1 MLREWL
7 HRDGATE
14 QATVAHLLRE
24 SGRVTVLARG
34 ATQDLSEVDGGDRRS
49 LGDRIGDD
57 LGTWL
62 VMEVG
67 EQS

>member
-1 MLREWL
+1 VLRKRF

-24 SGRVTVLARG
+24 SGRVTVVARG
-34 ATQDLSEVDGGDRRS
+34 ATQDLSEVDSGDRRS
-49 LGDRIGDD
+49 LGDRICDE

-62 VMEVG
+62 VM
-67 EQS
+67 